1 MNLKDA
7 LRSLGLIQVQNLDD
21 VRKAYRKLALK
32 FHPDHNPGDKVAEE
46 KFRELKDAYDFI
58 LETYKDEDLEVTD
71 PGIYNSQDNTQRAQQ
86 SSTQQ
91 RTQQGPSQK
100 KAQPKPSD
108 RPLNLKY
115 VLHLNIYEAAEGC
128 NKTVQYIRQSVDLTN
143 ETVRLSVAVPAGV
156 IDGQK
161 LRVQGEGSRD
171 GQRPA
176 GDLIVHIHIDTH
188 PLFVKEGRNVK
199 MELPLRLSEAMFGCE
214 KSVPTLYGFSTLKI
228 PAGTKSGQI
237 FRLRGKGFPRVQG
250 FGKGDF
256 LIRILVDLPLE
267 LTAEEKF
274 WIQKISEK
282 RSPLIEKYEEVVKNI

>member
-7 LRSLGLIQVQNLDD
+7 LRSLGLIQVRNLDE
-21 VRKAYRKLALK
+21 VRRAYRKLALK

-71 PGIYNSQDNTQRAQQ
+71 PGVFSRESDYEETPQSEAPRATK
-86 SSTQQ
+86 SNV
-91 RTQQGPSQK
+91 P
-100 KAQPKPSD
+100 D

-115 VLHLNIYEAAEGC
+115 VLHLNIYEASEGC
-128 NKTVQYIRQSVDLTN
+128 SKTIQYIRQSVHLTN
-143 ETVRLSVAVPAGV
+143 ETVRLSVTVPAGV

-161 LRVQGEGSRD
+161 LRVQGEGARD
-171 GQRPA
+171 GKRPA
-176 GDLIVHIHIDTH
+176 GDLIVHVRIDTH

-199 MELPLRLSEAMFGCE
+199 MDLPIKLSEAILGCE
-214 KSVPTLYGFSTLKI
+214 KDIPTLTGFSKLKI
-228 PAGTKSGQI
+228 PAGTKPGQV
-237 FRLRGKGFPRVQG
+237 FRLTGKGFPRVQG

-256 LIRILVDLPLE
+256 LVRVLIDLPLD
-267 LTAEEKF
+267 LTTEEKF

-282 RSPLIEKYEEVVKNI
+282 KSPLIEKYEQILNDM

>member
-7 LRSLGLIQVQNLDD
+7 LQLLGLVQVQNLDD

-32 FHPDHNPGDKVAEE
+32 FHPDHNPGDKVAVE
-46 KFRELKDAYDFI
+46 KFRELKDAYDYI

-71 PGIYNSQDNTQRAQQ
+71 PGIYSQSAGAEDHPKSA
-86 SSTQQ
+86 
-91 RTQQGPSQK
+91 PK
-100 KAQPKPSD
+100 KPKPTPDD

-115 VLHLNIYEAAEGC
+115 VLHLSIYEAAEGC
-128 NKTVQYIRQSVDLTN
+128 NKTIQYIRQSIELTN
-143 ETVRLSVAVPAGV
+143 ETVRLSVTVPAGV

-171 GQRPA
+171 GVRPA
-176 GDLIVHIHIDTH
+176 GDLIVHVHIDTH
-188 PLFVKEGRNVK
+188 PLFSKEGRNVR
-199 MELPLRLSEAMFGCE
+199 MDLPLSLSEAILGCE
-214 KSVPTLYGFSTLKI
+214 KSVPTLYGFSSLKI

-256 LIRILVDLPLE
+256 LIRILIDLPLE

-282 RSPLIEKYEEVVKNI
+282 RSPLIEAYEESLKNI

>member
-7 LRSLGLIQVQNLDD
+7 LRSLGLIQVNNLDD

-32 FHPDHNPGDKVAEE
+32 YHPDHNPGQKAAEE

-71 PGIYNSQDNTQRAQQ
+71 PGIFNPQNQNFKADPNFSKSSQQKSQ
-86 SSTQQ
+86 S
-91 RTQQGPSQK
+91 
-100 KAQPKPSD
+100 KPSD

-115 VLHLNIYEAAEGC
+115 VLHLNIFEAAEGC

-143 ETVRLSVAVPAGV
+143 ETIRLSVAVPAGV

-176 GDLIVHIHIDTH
+176 GDLIVHIHIDSH
-188 PLFVKEGRNVK
+188 PLFIKEGRNVK
-199 MELPLRLSEAMFGCE
+199 MDLPVSLAEIMFGCE
-214 KSVPTLYGFSTLKI
+214 KSVPTLNGFSTLKI
-228 PAGTKSGQI
+228 PAGTKSGQV

-256 LIRILVDLPLE
+256 LIRILIDLPLE
-267 LTAEEKF
+267 LSAEEKF

-282 RSPLIEKYEEVVKNI
+282 NSPLIDKYEETLKTL